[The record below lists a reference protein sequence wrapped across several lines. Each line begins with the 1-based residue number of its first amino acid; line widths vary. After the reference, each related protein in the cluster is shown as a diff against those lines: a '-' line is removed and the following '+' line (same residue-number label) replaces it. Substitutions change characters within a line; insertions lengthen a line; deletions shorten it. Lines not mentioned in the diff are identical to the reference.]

1 MVGRVMNWR
10 MLELELDGAMQ
21 RLRYR
26 VIGQVMEVETR
37 FGRRRL
43 PAGPLR
49 AEVTAANVLRQMARR
64 VAQAA

>member
-1 MVGRVMNWR
+1 MNWQ
-10 MLELELDGAMQ
+10 MLELELDGVLQ

-26 VIGQVMEVETR
+26 VIGHMMEVETR
-37 FGRRRL
+37 FGRRRV

-64 VAQAA
+64 QPQAA